1 MLQGVYLI
9 LSMYVDAEI
18 CDCPSSITMGWLKR
32 LLQNCFVMAMKGLK
46 SVSREKDVP
55 GGH

>member
-18 CDCPSSITMGWLKR
+18 CDCPSSITMGWLKH

-46 SVSREKDVP
+46 SVARDKGVP
-55 GGH
+55 VGL